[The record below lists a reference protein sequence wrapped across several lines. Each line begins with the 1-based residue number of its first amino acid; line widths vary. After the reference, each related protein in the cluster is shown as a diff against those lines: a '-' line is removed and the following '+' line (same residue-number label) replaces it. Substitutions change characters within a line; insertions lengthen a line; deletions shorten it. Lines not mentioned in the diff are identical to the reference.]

1 MASLSASNKV
11 ATFGE
16 ILLRLGTPKQER
28 FVQAN
33 SFEIDYGGGEYN
45 VAVSLSQFGV
55 PTKFI
60 TLLPKNDI
68 GETALNRIRSFGID
82 TSSIIMEGKRLGLY
96 FLENGAAMRPS
107 KVIYDRAKSAISEV
121 KTGQI
126 DWEEAFQD
134 VNWFHFTGIT
144 PALSKSAAE
153 VTMEAAKAAKKIGL
167 TVSADMNYR
176 KNLWSSEEAQTVMK
190 PLMEHVDIAI
200 GNEEDAEK
208 CLGVSAE
215 NQDVT
220 SGELN
225 PDAYKDVISKLISN
239 FGFLKVGI
247 TLRESISASDNNW
260 SAVYLDNT
268 NKEGKM
274 HIGKKY
280 PVHIV
285 DRVGGGDA
293 FSAGIIYG
301 HIQNFT
307 AKDTLDFAVA
317 SSALAHTIHGDL
329 NLVSISEVESV
340 AKGDTSGRVQR

>member
-16 ILLRLGTPKQER
+16 ILLRLATPKQER

-33 SFEIDYGGGEYN
+33 NFEIDYGGGEYN
-45 VAVSLSQFGV
+45 VAVSLAQFGV

-82 TSSIIMEGKRLGLY
+82 ISSIKMEGKRLGLY

-121 KTGQI
+121 KVGKI
-126 DWEEAFQD
+126 DWEKAFKD
-134 VNWFHFTGIT
+134 VDWFHFTGIT
-144 PALSKSAAE
+144 PALSESAAE
-153 VTMEAAKAAKKIGL
+153 VTMEAAKAAKKLGL

-176 KNLWSSEEAQTVMK
+176 KNLWSSEEAQRIMK
-190 PLMEHVDIAI
+190 PLMDHVDIAI

-215 NQDVT
+215 SQDVT

-225 PDAYKDVISKLISN
+225 PEAYKDVISKLISN
-239 FGFLKVGI
+239 FGFSKVGI

-260 SAVYLDNT
+260 SAVYVDNT
-268 NKEGKM
+268 DKEIKM

-301 HIQNFT
+301 NIQNFT
-307 AKDTLDFAVA
+307 AKDTLDFAIA

-329 NLVSISEVESV
+329 NLVSLSEVESV

>member
-16 ILLRLGTPKQER
+16 ILLRLATPKQER

-33 SFEIDYGGGEYN
+33 NFEIDYGGGEYN
-45 VAVSLSQFGV
+45 VAVSLAQFGV

-82 TSSIIMEGKRLGLY
+82 ISSIKMEGKRLGLY

-121 KTGQI
+121 KVGKI
-126 DWEEAFQD
+126 DWEKAFKD
-134 VNWFHFTGIT
+134 IDWFHFTGIT
-144 PALSKSAAE
+144 PALSESAAE
-153 VTMEAAKAAKKIGL
+153 VTMEAAKAAKKLGL

-176 KNLWSSEEAQTVMK
+176 KNLWSSEEAQRIMK
-190 PLMEHVDIAI
+190 PLMDHVDIAI

-215 NQDVT
+215 SQDVT

-225 PDAYKDVISKLISN
+225 PEAYKDVISKLISN
-239 FGFLKVGI
+239 FGFSKVGI

-260 SAVYLDNT
+260 SAVYVDNT
-268 NKEGKM
+268 DKEIKM

-301 HIQNFT
+301 NIQNFT
-307 AKDTLDFAVA
+307 AKDTLDFAIA

-329 NLVSISEVESV
+329 NLVSLSEVESV